1 MKYYKIGKVSEITG
15 LSKDTLRYYEK
26 NGLIRQLEKDD
37 SGRKRYSER
46 DIEWIEFLKR
56 LKTTK
61 MSVKDM
67 ARYAELRYAGEETS
81 GERKEMLMGQ
91 YETIE
96 TEIEKLAET
105 KHILAE
111 KIKFYDETIK
121 KMKRK

>member
-67 ARYAELRYAGEETS
+67 ARYAELRYAGEGTS
-81 GERKEMLMGQ
+81 EERKEMLVEQ
-91 YETIE
+91 FEKIE
-96 TEIEKLAET
+96 TEIEKLIET

-111 KIKFYDETIK
+111 KIKFYDKTIK
-121 KMKRK
+121 KMKKK